1 MKYDGDWLKIYQAL
15 ETKEKI
21 AYEDLID
28 IETKITCHYVTII
41 DSEYPKSLCNIYRP
55 PFVLFYVGNL
65 AVLNDQRHKLA
76 ICGTTVPNKRG
87 LVTAKMLTK
96 KILKQKI
103 TLIVTSEA
111 GVNECVV
118 KNLGNGSSILILKNL
133 NDYKQITKQYP
144 NTKFQIIISEAYQNS
159 VNKSQ
164 YELYR
169 IMSGL
174 MDGVVIVQS
183 TLDDETHRIVTL
195 AKHDGKEV
203 FCFPAQ
209 ITVANKNNGFIKNG
223 AQLVENVD
231 DICGK
236 L

>member
-21 AYEDLID
+21 AYEDLIN
-28 IETKITCHYVTII
+28 IETKITCRYVTII
-41 DSEYPKSLCNIYRP
+41 DREYPKSLCNIYRP
-55 PFVLFYVGNL
+55 PFVLFYVGDL
-65 AVLNDQRHKLA
+65 AVLNGQKHKLA
-76 ICGTTVPNKRG
+76 ICGITAPNKRV
-87 LVTAKMLTK
+87 LMTTKMLTK
-96 KILKQKI
+96 KILKRKI
-103 TLIVTSEA
+103 TLIVTSEP
-111 GVNECVV
+111 GINEYVV

-133 NDYKQITKQYP
+133 NDYEQMTKQYP
-144 NTKFQIIISEAYQNS
+144 NTKFQIIIVEAYENN

-174 MDGVVIVQS
+174 MDGVIIVQS
-183 TLDDETHRIVTL
+183 TLDDETHRIVSL
-195 AKHDGKEV
+195 AKHDEKEV

-209 ITVANKNNGFIKNG
+209 ITVTNKNNGFIKYG
-223 AQLVENVD
+223 EQLVENVD

>member
-1 MKYDGDWLKIYQAL
+1 M
-15 ETKEKI
+15 
-21 AYEDLID
+21 
-28 IETKITCHYVTII
+28 
-41 DSEYPKSLCNIYRP
+41 
-55 PFVLFYVGNL
+55 
-65 AVLNDQRHKLA
+65 
-76 ICGTTVPNKRG
+76 TT
-87 LVTAKMLTK
+87 KMLTK
-96 KILKQKI
+96 KILKRKI
-103 TLIVTSEA
+103 TLIVTSEP
-111 GVNECVV
+111 GINECVV

-133 NDYKQITKQYP
+133 NDYEQMTKQYP
-144 NTKFQIIISEAYQNS
+144 NTKFQIIIAEAYQNN

-174 MDGVVIVQS
+174 MDGVIIVQS
-183 TLDDETHRIVTL
+183 SLDDETHRIVSL
-195 AKHDGKEV
+195 AKHDEKEV